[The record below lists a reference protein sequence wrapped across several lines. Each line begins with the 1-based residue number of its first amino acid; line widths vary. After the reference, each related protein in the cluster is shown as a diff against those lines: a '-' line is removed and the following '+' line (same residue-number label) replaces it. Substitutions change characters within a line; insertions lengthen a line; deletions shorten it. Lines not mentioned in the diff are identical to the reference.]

1 MTDNTRGSVFYI
13 GSYRQ
18 AAADDRCKGD
28 AAVSLHCYDYC
39 GIMMEIMQCER
50 EVKVMKRMKMAAVF
64 LMAAVMCFAVA
75 GCKKASSDE
84 TPTGDVYSP
93 KFSELNTDID
103 YVSNV
108 LSNGD
113 KIQILGQ
120 KYDNENYT
128 YAQKLVTI
136 DVKTGEQTIKD
147 INVEKTSENQEASLQ
162 SVATYNDGFI
172 GLVYRYTM
180 PSEDEIDSGMYE
192 VDDNNFS
199 VEIYDG
205 EFNKLSTISLD
216 EVKKAVEDESGYFY
230 VQNIATDKD
239 GNVYVTY
246 DNKLYVVDSNGAIK
260 FNIEFDNWINGM
272 FTSSDGQIYVQY
284 YNEEYNSVI
293 APVDVNTKALGDVLE
308 NIPGSNNG
316 SLQIYPA
323 ADGKF
328 YVVSSTKMYLYD
340 TATQTSEEIL
350 DWLSCDIST
359 NRLSGFAVLDDGSIV
374 AVSTT
379 YDYSGEKIKTTIE
392 LATITKV
399 PASSIK
405 QKKSVTLAL
414 MTMDYD
420 MQEKVIKFNRTNEE
434 YRINIK
440 TYVNDDFS
448 NYEEARTQFQA
459 DVAAGTAGD
468 FFMADG
474 NINVDNLI
482 AKGALADL
490 SDMLDKDPDVSRDDF
505 IPNILDVLSK
515 NGKLYSIAESFS
527 VQTLA
532 GKVSDVG
539 TGKSWTF
546 KDVMELVKAR
556 PEASLM
562 SYTTKESGIN
572 TMVQYGMDSFYNS
585 ETGECSFNSDDFIAL
600 LELCNTFPEEIN
612 YDSDSNMSTASALRT
627 GKTLLTGIY
636 MSDFNDIQLYEALY
650 GEPVNFIGYPTNSG
664 SGSVVNFENRF
675 CVAAKSKNK
684 DAAWAFIRQF
694 VIPEAQSNLEWR
706 FPINKAAFEQMIT
719 DAMKEDTDNGGI
731 WYYDDVE
738 VKIGALTEAQA
749 QTARDIV
756 YGVTSE
762 ATYDQQ
768 LLNIITEEAA
778 YYFSGE
784 KSASEVA
791 GIIQSRAQLYIDE
804 NR

>member
-1 MTDNTRGSVFYI
+1 MTDNTQGSVFYI

-18 AAADDRCKGD
+18 AAADGRCKGD
-28 AAVSLHCYDYC
+28 AAVNLHCYDYC

-50 EVKVMKRMKMAAVF
+50 EVKVMKRMKRAAVF

-93 KFSELNTDID
+93 KFSELNTEID
-103 YVSNV
+103 YVSDV
-108 LSNGD
+108 LSSGD

-128 YAQKLVTI
+128 YNQKLITV

-147 INVEKTSENQEASLQ
+147 IDVEKTSENQEASLQ
-162 SVATYNDGFI
+162 SVTTYNDGFI

-180 PSEDEIDSGMYE
+180 PSEDEINSGLYE

-199 VEIYDG
+199 VEIYDA

-216 EVKKAVEDESGYFY
+216 EVKKAVEEESGYFY

-260 FNIEFDNWINGM
+260 FNIEFDNWINGI
-272 FTSSDGQIYVQY
+272 FTSSDGQVYAKY
-284 YNEEYNSVI
+284 YNEEYQSVI
-293 APVDVNTKALGDVLE
+293 APVDVNTKSLGDVLE
-308 NIPGSNNG
+308 NIPGNNNG
-316 SLQIYPA
+316 SPQIYPA

-379 YDYSGEKIKTTIE
+379 YDYSGEETKTTIE

-414 MTMDYD
+414 MTMDYE

-490 SDMLDKDPDVSRDDF
+490 SDMLDNDPDVSREDF

-515 NGKLYSIAESFS
+515 NGKLYSIAESFY

-532 GKVSDVG
+532 GKVADVG

-585 ETGECSFNSDDFIAL
+585 ETGECSFNSDDFISL
-600 LELCNTFPEEIN
+600 LELCNTFPEEID
-612 YDSDSNMSTASALRT
+612 YDSDTSAASALRT
-627 GKTLLTGIY
+627 GKILLTEIY
-636 MSDFNDIQLYEALY
+636 MSGFDDIQLYEALY

-664 SGSVVNFENRF
+664 SGSVVDFDNRF

-694 VIPEAQSNLEWR
+694 VLPEAQSNLQWR

-719 DAMKEDTDNGGI
+719 DAMKEDPDNEGGMI

-749 QTARDIV
+749 QTVRDIV